1 LDALI
6 KLHLNNYFE
15 LLVIEIGAG
24 RAGFEKSFLSVRFL
38 GIRNHGLETWRRILK
53 NLHRQNSPKSFYEK
67 KFYMD
72 GFFIIV
78 SVFLLLNI
86 ALGLIRVWR
95 GPTVADRVLTTQL
108 FGTTGMAILLVLAGY
123 LQQLTLLNVAIT
135 FNVLAIIL
143 VICLFQVWKKKKG
156 ETS

>member
-1 LDALI
+1 M
-6 KLHLNNYFE
+6 N
-15 LLVIEIGAG
+15 
-24 RAGFEKSFLSVRFL
+24 
-38 GIRNHGLETWRRILK
+38 
-53 NLHRQNSPKSFYEK
+53 
-67 KFYMD
+67 

-78 SVFLLLNI
+78 IVFLLLNI
-86 ALGLIRVWR
+86 ALGLVRVWR

-156 ETS
+156 ENI